1 MVLGDGIPN
10 GIGLENKVLLGVV
23 VLGKAGR
30 APKSNEFELGGTK
43 VFKCNDCCCCSGVLV
58 EVNIVAGEG
67 TR

>member
-1 MVLGDGIPN
+1 MVLGDGPN
-10 GIGLENKVLLGVV
+10 GIGLENKVLGVV
-23 VLGKAGR
+23 VLSKAGR

-58 EVNIVAGEG
+58 EVSIVAGEG

>member
-43 VFKCNDCCCCSGVLV
+43 VFKCNNCCRSGVLV
-58 EVNIVAGEG
+58 EVSIVAGEG
-67 TR
+67 AR